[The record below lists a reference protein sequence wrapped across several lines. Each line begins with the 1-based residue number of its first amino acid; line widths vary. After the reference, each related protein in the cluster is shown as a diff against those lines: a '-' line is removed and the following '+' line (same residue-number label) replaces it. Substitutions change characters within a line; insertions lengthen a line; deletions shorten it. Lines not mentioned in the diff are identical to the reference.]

1 MWGDG
6 SYGGSVIRGARDRVP
21 RGAWC
26 ARITINGEDEHMT
39 FRMSDR
45 LALSDFGSTG
55 EVMAEERRDKSAV
68 LDDAMMV
75 AARRRLLASSESR
88 LRRELGVAA

>member
-1 MWGDG
+1 
-6 SYGGSVIRGARDRVP
+6 
-21 RGAWC
+21 
-26 ARITINGEDEHMT
+26 MT
-39 FRMSDR
+39 FKMSDR

-75 AARRRLLASSESR
+75 AARRRLLASSQA
-88 LRRELGVAA
+88 REIERTQWLFGASS